1 MSGID
6 HFISEAVKRAEI
18 NEYLSL
24 RLRDAGYGG
33 VDIVKT
39 PLGVRIT
46 VQAMKPGLVIG
57 RGGETIKGLSVELGE
72 KFGLPNPQISVA
84 EVPVPELNP
93 YIVASQIAQAVQ
105 RGIHFRRA
113 GFWALER
120 VMKAGALG
128 AEITIRGK
136 LTSERSRH
144 EKFTAGYLPKVGD
157 AALKNLRTAVLN
169 VQLKPGLWGIAVRIL
184 PPASVFPDR
193 ISIREI
199 APTEAAVVEAA
210 GEGAAGEQPLGEKK
224 AEALP
229 EQAETT
235 EAG

>member
-1 MSGID
+1 VSGVH
-6 HFISEAVKRAEI
+6 HFISGAIKKAEI
-18 NEYLSL
+18 DEYLSF

-33 VDIVKT
+33 LDIAKT

-57 RGGETIKGLSVELGE
+57 RGGETIRGLSLELGE
-72 KFGLPNPQISVA
+72 KFGLSNPQISVS

-93 YIVASQIAQAVQ
+93 YIVASQIAQAAQ

-128 AEITIRGK
+128 AEITVRGK

-144 EKFTAGYLPKVGD
+144 EKFKSGYLPKVGD
-157 AALKNLRTAVLN
+157 AALKNIRTAVVN
-169 VQLKPGLWGIAVRIL
+169 IQLKPGLWGIAVSIL
-184 PPASVFPDR
+184 PPTSVFPDR
-193 ISIREI
+193 ISVKEK
-199 APTEAAVVEAA
+199 PTAA
-210 GEGAAGEQPLGEKK
+210 EQPGERVDEESSPAEKK
-224 AEALP
+224 VEGGT
-229 EQAETT
+229 EQSGNQ

>member
-1 MSGID
+1 VSSVD
-6 HFISEAVKRAEI
+6 HFISEAVKKAEI

-33 VDIVKT
+33 VDIAKT

-57 RGGETIKGLSVELGE
+57 RGGETIRGLSQELAD

-84 EVPVPELNP
+84 EVPVPEMYP

-144 EKFTAGYLPKVGD
+144 EKFKAGYLPKVGE
-157 AALKNLRTAVLN
+157 AALRNLRAAVIN

-184 PPASVFPDR
+184 PPTSVFPDR
-193 ISIREI
+193 ISIKKEAI
-199 APTEAAVVEAA
+199 AAEAPAQEAAV
-210 GEGAAGEQPLGEKK
+210 EQPPAEKEVEGVAEK
-224 AEALP
+224 AE
-229 EQAETT
+229 TS
-235 EAG
+235 EAGG